1 MKLGL
6 VGETSLL
13 PPEAAI
19 DLAQQAQMEKELE
32 EAAQVPVPAGD
43 DDF

>member
-1 MKLGL
+1 MTL

-19 DLAQQAQMEKELE
+19 DQAKQAEMEKELE
-32 EAAQVPVPAGD
+32 EANAVPVPAGD